1 MARINGE
8 KMRHKFERRNT
19 EEYQKEL
26 QELDSSESSNLEK
39 ASKNVREQKKKV
51 FGTQAQ
57 PAKGSALR
65 EKTMSHLQDFVKRRY
80 GLDLQP
86 SGGKISEETGERR
99 DESPEVGVDKPDWR
113 SGKFEAQWSP
123 DAAVHEAAH
132 LELMPEGVDLPGGQR
147 LMDQQYADI
156 QREHGYMKQKRS
168 SFEKEPMALENPIRR
183 RAGLP
188 PTRRDVPV
196 KAGDPARTTVDTGEP
211 AAVRVQRGKK
221 LVDQM
226 AHAKLMRP
234 ESRQRQEDI
243 DQGIVRYSPT
253 EGWHPSD
260 ESDALVNLRGQGR
273 MEEAKSR
280 LQQKYKPSASKQS
293 GVDLSNL
300 SPDDH
305 AAVQDFLKQ
314 RKTKLAASEMDKSDP
329 MGIGS
334 AMKKSDDKYIHLHQD
349 HRIMR
354 NNKPNRFIK
363 ELPKHVS
370 DLEEIKSYFG
380 KPMHHESNK
389 PIPQFGYESYKVGKD
404 GSLTHVA
411 SRHDTAD

>member
-1 MARINGE
+1 MSN
-8 KMRHKFERRNT
+8 HKNYRRNT

-26 QELDSSESSNLEK
+26 QELESSESSNLEK

-57 PAKGSALR
+57 PAKGSAMR

-99 DESPEVGVDKPDWR
+99 DENPDIGIDKPDWR
-113 SGKFEAQWSP
+113 SGEFEAQWSP

-156 QREHGYMKQKRS
+156 QRHHGYMKQKQS

-188 PTRRDVPV
+188 PTKRDVPV
-196 KAGDPARTTVDTGEP
+196 KEGAPARMTVDTGEP

-226 AHAKLMRP
+226 AHAKLLRP
-234 ESRQRQEDI
+234 ESRQRQQDI
-243 DQGIVRYSPT
+243 DEGVIQYTPS
-253 EGWHPSD
+253 EGWQPS
-260 ESDALVNLRGQGR
+260 SDPNALVNLRGQGR

-300 SPDDH
+300 SPEDH

-314 RKTKLAASEMDKSDP
+314 RKTKLAASEMEKSDP
-329 MGIGS
+329 MGIRS
-334 AMKKSDDKYIHLHQD
+334 SMKKSDDQYIHLSQD
-349 HRIMR
+349 HRMTV
-354 NNKPNRFIK
+354 NGKPNRFIK
-363 ELPKHVS
+363 EMPKHVS
-370 DLEEIKSYFG
+370 DLKEIHSYFG
-380 KPMHHESNK
+380 RPMHTVSSN
-389 PIPQFGYESYKVGKD
+389 PRPSLGNESYKVHPD
-404 GSLTHVA
+404 GSLTHIA
-411 SRHDTAD
+411 SKHDTGG